1 MIGLT
6 LWLVSLLI
14 FGLAEVVPGDVAR
27 TILGPYATTAQ
38 VNALRHQLG
47 ADRPLLARYAAW
59 LGNFTRGR
67 WGESLVL
74 RRPVRPLVFD
84 RLRNSLQLAA
94 LALVLVIPLSLALG
108 IVAGLQE
115 DRPLDHAISVLGLSL
130 TAVPEF
136 VSGVI
141 LLVIFGVELGWFPI
155 VAQPPPEA
163 GLGERLRHLLLP
175 TLPLMLVLFGY
186 LARMVRAGM
195 IEVMASGYIRTAVL
209 KGLPFWYVITHHALR
224 NALLPTITVI
234 GAQVG
239 WLVGGLVVVETLF
252 TYPGL
257 GKLIYDSAIGHDIPV
272 LEAATLVVA
281 AIFMLSNAAA
291 DLALIILNPRVRY
304 ARS

>member
-1 MIGLT
+1 MGLT
-6 LWLVSLLI
+6 LLLVSLLI

-27 TILGPYATTAQ
+27 TILGPYATPEQ

-47 ADRPLLARYAAW
+47 ADRPLLSRYTAW
-59 LGNFTRGR
+59 LGNFLRGS
-67 WGESLVL
+67 WGDSLVL

-94 LALVLVIPLSLALG
+94 LALFLVVPLSLALG
-108 IVAGLQE
+108 IVAALHE
-115 DRPLDHAISVLGLSL
+115 DRLLDHAISVFGLSL

-155 VAQPPPEA
+155 VAAPPPEA
-163 GLGERLRHLLLP
+163 RLVERLRDLVLP
-175 TLPLMLVLFGY
+175 TLPLMFVLFGY

-195 IEVMASGYIRTAVL
+195 VEVMASGYIRTAVL
-209 KGLPFWYVITHHALR
+209 KGLPSWYVITHHALR
-224 NALLPTITVI
+224 NALLPSITVV
-234 GAQVG
+234 GSQVG

-257 GKLIYDSAIGHDIPV
+257 GKLIYDSAIAHDIPV
-272 LEAATLVVA
+272 LEAAALVVA
-281 AIFMLSNAAA
+281 VVFMLSNAAA
-291 DLALIILNPRVRY
+291 DLAVILLNPRVRY